1 MLWLAFYYPISIQGD
16 FTMSLIEQDIIQG
29 FLFQGLAIR
38 GILVRLHAS
47 YQAALTKHHY
57 PSAAQGLLADA
68 LCVAAL
74 LSHTTKIKGTI
85 SLQAQGTYPISL
97 LLAECNHQYHLRGLV
112 KHADKVLPGNLAE
125 LFGAGKMAITM
136 KMDDKEVKQNY
147 QGVVP
152 LVGEDLAQA
161 IEGYFIQSEQ
171 IPTKVYLAHDGNT
184 AAGLLLQVLPSDLPT
199 APDDW
204 QHITTLSNTL
214 TDEELLSL
222 SNADIL
228 RRLYHQESI
237 HLFDTQPLTFRCS
250 CSRARM
256 ESMLL
261 SLGEASLKSILAEQG
276 AIDTHCE
283 FCNHH
288 YVFDA
293 VDTHQLLADPTCHTF
308 SNKEH

>member
-1 MLWLAFYYPISIQGD
+1 
-16 FTMSLIEQDIIQG
+16 MSLIEQDIIQG

-47 YQAALTKHHY
+47 YQAALSKHHY
-57 PSAAQGLLADA
+57 PSAAQGLLADG

-85 SLQAQGTYPISL
+85 SLQAQGSHPINL
-97 LLAECNHQYHLRGLV
+97 LLTECNQQYHLRGLV
-112 KHADKVLPGNLAE
+112 KHNDSVMPGNLAE

-136 KMDDKEVKQNY
+136 KMDEKNQQY
-147 QGVVP
+147 QGIVP
-152 LVGEDLAQA
+152 LVGENLAQA

-171 IPTKVYLAHDGNT
+171 IPTKIYLAHDGNT

-214 TDEELLSL
+214 TDNELLNL
-222 SNADIL
+222 SNTEIL
-228 RRLYHQESI
+228 RRLYHQESV
-237 HLFDTQPLTFRCS
+237 HLFDSQPLTFRCS

-256 ESMLL
+256 EAMLI
-261 SLGEASLKSILAEQG
+261 SLGEATLKTILAEQG

-293 VDTHQLLADPTCHTF
+293 VDTHQLLADPNSHTF
-308 SNKEH
+308 STKEH

>member
-1 MLWLAFYYPISIQGD
+1 
-16 FTMSLIEQDIIQG
+16 
-29 FLFQGLAIR
+29 
-38 GILVRLHAS
+38 
-47 YQAALTKHHY
+47 
-57 PSAAQGLLADA
+57 
-68 LCVAAL
+68 
-74 LSHTTKIKGTI
+74 
-85 SLQAQGTYPISL
+85 
-97 LLAECNHQYHLRGLV
+97 
-112 KHADKVLPGNLAE
+112 
-125 LFGAGKMAITM
+125 MAITM
-136 KMDDKEVKQNY
+136 KLDEKNQHY

-152 LVGEDLAQA
+152 LVGENLAQA

-171 IPTKVYLAHDGNT
+171 IPTKIYLAHDGNT

-214 TDEELLSL
+214 TDQELLSL

-256 ESMLL
+256 ESMLI
-261 SLGEASLKSILAEQG
+261 SLGEAALKTILAEQG

-288 YVFDA
+288 YIFDA
-293 VDTHQLLADPTCHTF
+293 VDTHQLLADPSSHTF